1 MADDSAV
8 FARPTSSA
16 MVGKQTVTIKTM
28 VSDEVSED
36 FARFMKERGY
46 ASQSDCLREL
56 LLTAIYG
63 PEHIA
68 DLHRQRIAS
77 LFGHRPAIGTP
88 T

>member
-16 MVGKQTVTIKTM
+16 MVGKQTLTIKTM

-36 FARFMKERGY
+36 VARFIKEPGY